1 MNCCIEFNKFDHV
14 FSEDKSI
21 NQLFE
26 KQVVC
31 TPNNVAVVYENQ
43 RLTYRELN
51 IKANQVAR
59 YIRKQYKNIFHKE
72 FVPET
77 LVGLVID
84 RGIAMIV
91 GILGILKAGGAYV
104 PIDPESPEER
114 LKFIVADAELQ
125 IILTKEQELKK
136 LARCINVTANM
147 KCAVICLDQ
156 DDELIIKETS
166 ENIAEKVSSVTSA
179 NLAYVIYT
187 SGSTGKPKGVL
198 IEHHNVVRLFAV
210 TQKQFQF
217 GEQDVWTM
225 FHSVA
230 FDFSV
235 WEIWGALLYGGKLV
249 VVPYWISRSAED
261 FYELVLCENVTV
273 LNQTPAAFAQFIK
286 IDAKSPCKM
295 SSLRYVIFGG
305 EELFLTS
312 LQPWIE
318 KYGLQQPQ
326 LVNMY
331 GITETTVHVT
341 YLFLHPEDFTLTWRS
356 PIGECIEDLF
366 ACVVDENGKEVA
378 VGEIGELYV
387 GGAGVARGYLKRP
400 KLTQEKFIVNF
411 ATRPNKR
418 IYKTGDVVRK
428 LPDGKFDY
436 IGRIDSQVKIR
447 GFRIELGEIE
457 AVLRMFSE
465 VDQCIVVVRE
475 VGEHKQLVGYYVLQK
490 DANYETVKLKDLF
503 EHLKKHL
510 PSHMIPA
517 YLIELKAMPLTINGK
532 INKNALPQP
541 NRNNI
546 CTKDNY
552 VAPRTDNE
560 KILAAIWCDVLKLE
574 KVSVADNFFAL
585 GGDSI
590 HCIQIVSRARDQ
602 GLYFTSRQLLTFPT
616 IAALAGQVETKA
628 MVVVG
633 DQEVY
638 GEVLI
643 GPIQKRYFKT
653 SHKNYNTFYQACL
666 FSLEHILTIEQV
678 ELLLEKL
685 ILQHDILRAHF
696 VSNGKGQWTQIIS
709 ATTGGNGFYCEKVSV
724 KNSNIFC
731 DENFLVGLREKL
743 QSKLNIAKGPLLCA
757 ALLVDHKNNHAAL
770 LVLIHHLVI
779 DGISWRI
786 LHEDIKKIVTQIILS
801 LPLSLPAKTTS
812 MQNCAKALCAYL
824 SKAEQE
830 WNYWLGVGKNVG
842 AFKQDVVKIKNVVN
856 KDIKHHLLTLDEKV
870 TYSLLNEITLKYHTQ
885 INDILLT
892 ALLLAVNSWS
902 DAEEVLIQLEGHG
915 REDVFAGA
923 IDFSRTVGWFTSFF
937 PVHLRVPPNW
947 HVLNSLGA
955 AIKHVKET
963 LRAIPHKGIGYS
975 VLRFLSDDPRAQV
988 LDELEDKCS
997 ICFNYLG
1004 VLDSAVYEADI
1015 AENKV
1020 NTNAQLFEINAWVVA
1035 EKFHMDVAYNSKIF
1049 CYESAQEFASL
1060 IKMQLEKIIDFCC
1073 KEPRCYY
1080 TPSDFPLAN
1089 VNQDFLDKLSADANG
1104 IENIYALAPLQ
1115 YGFLFHS
1122 LYAPTSDQYC
1132 VQIHWR
1138 CTVDLDILRLI
1149 KAWEILIKQHEVF
1162 RTAFVWEGVI
1172 EPIQIVY
1179 ENAVL
1184 DWDYE
1189 DWSSCNAVEIDQQ
1202 LENFLR
1208 EDRNKHFDLTQPC
1221 LMRFHVIYIGENK
1234 YELIWSSH
1242 HIILDGW
1249 CVPLIF
1255 KNLQENYVRLAD
1267 ENDSAALCFSSTSY
1281 KNYLVWLKDQDK
1293 KNAEQFWQNML
1304 RDVKAPTALSIM
1316 VEDSFSSHKPIVN
1329 IARQKF
1335 VFNEEL
1341 QCQATMFVQEQ
1352 QVTLNA
1358 LLQFVWVIILAKY
1371 SECDDVVF
1379 GTVVSGRSEE
1389 VKQVENIVGLFIN
1402 TLPLRIK
1409 LEQHKNGVLQIQ
1421 ELFGKI
1427 QEINQFSYLPLHEVK
1442 RLSGVPTKNEL
1453 FHTIFDFENIP
1464 IHSGVVLN
1472 ENRFSGLA
1480 QIEYRDERLVFNLS
1494 SAVIW
1499 EKTNYPLVINVLMQ
1513 EKLMLVFSYDA
1524 DVFAFS
1530 AIEDLIRHYTIA
1542 LKWLLHNAEKNLIEL
1557 NFQDFAKYPQVSQG
1571 YNNED
1576 DIKNIN
1582 NGQDE
1587 LKDYYPPNTQVE
1599 KILVKIWQD
1608 LLRIDVVGIRD
1619 DFFSLGGDS
1628 IISIQMISR
1637 ARESG
1642 LYLTIKDLFLH
1653 SKIEDLAKCV
1663 VKERQFFIDQGSVHG
1678 QALLTPIQQWFFA
1691 KNFPSPNHYNQS
1703 FLLKFDEKISL
1714 EVVREIFTFL
1724 VSHHDALRLRFK
1736 KNNDGYTQFYSDD
1749 YAVDI
1754 TKINLAHNADNE
1766 QVEKIC
1772 SSIQATL
1779 NIEDGPILKVVLFT
1793 GGTQDCIYQ
1802 LFIVIHHLI
1811 IDGISWRILFEDFAC
1826 LYELI
1831 KEQKPLCLPNKT
1843 SSYAVWGEAL
1853 KNYLEIVCPKLN
1865 YWLAI
1870 GKNAEAI
1877 PCDVVVENLP
1887 NSGKKT
1893 LFIELNKND
1902 TDKLLKDV
1910 VSAHHAQINGILLA
1924 VMVLAFQRWR
1934 GMSNLLIDLEGHGRE
1949 SCVENVDI
1957 SRTIGWFTN
1966 IYPVYFDITKI
1977 VKNGNYFGAII
1988 KYVKEVLRS
1997 IKDKGMAF
2005 GVLKYLAEEQ
2015 TTNLFKQARQAEILF
2030 NYLGIIDSQQRLFAV
2045 CPVDFNFDIDNKNK
2059 LAYLMEFNAFV
2070 LDGKFKIFLDYQ
2082 SSSFKESSM
2091 ASLMSVLQT
2100 TINDFLCHCIK
2111 KDQIDYSPTDFNLDN
2126 LSQKSLDFIL
2136 QQNNFVAN
2144 TNEPRTNRNAGLVQ
2158 IDPKCE
2164 GFNGEIPH
2172 E

>member
-1 MNCCIEFNKFDHV
+1 MNCCTKTNKFEHFFLQDFCIH
-14 FSEDKSI
+14 
-21 NQLFE
+21 QLFE
-26 KQVVC
+26 KQAAC

-43 RLTYRELN
+43 QLTYRELN
-51 IKANQVAR
+51 LKANQVAS
-59 YIRKQYKNIFHKE
+59 YMRKQYKNIFYKE
-72 FVPET
+72 FAPET

-91 GILGILKAGGAYV
+91 GVLGILKAGGAYV
-104 PIDPESPEER
+104 PIDPEAPEER
-114 LKFIVADAELQ
+114 LKFIVADAGLQ
-125 IILTKEQELKK
+125 IILTKKKELKK
-136 LARCINVTANM
+136 LARCINVTERTE
-147 KCAVICLDQ
+147 CAVICLDQ
-156 DDELIIKETS
+156 DDELIIKESS
-166 ENIAEKVSSVTSA
+166 ENIAEKISSVAPT

-198 IEHHNVVRLFAV
+198 IEHRNVVRLFAA
-210 TQKQFQF
+210 TQKQFKF
-217 GEQDVWTM
+217 NEKDVWTM
-225 FHSVA
+225 FHSFA

-249 VVPYWISRSAED
+249 VVPYWISRTSEE
-261 FYELVLCENVTV
+261 FYELARREKVTV
-273 LNQTPAAFAQFIK
+273 LNQTPAAFSQFIK
-286 IDAKSPCKM
+286 VDATSLHKL

-305 EELFLTS
+305 EELILTN

-341 YLFLHPEDFTLTWRS
+341 CLFLCSEDFTRAWRS
-356 PIGECIEDLF
+356 PIGGCIEDLF
-366 ACVVDENGKEVA
+366 AYVIDENGKEVA
-378 VGEIGELYV
+378 VDEVGELYV
-387 GGAGVARGYLKRP
+387 GGAGVARGYLNRP
-400 KLTQEKFIVNF
+400 KLTQEKFITDF
-411 ATRPNKR
+411 AVRSNAR
-418 IYKTGDVVRK
+418 VYKTGDAVRK
-428 LPDGKFDY
+428 LSDGKFDY
-436 IGRIDSQVKIR
+436 ISRVDNQVKIR

-457 AVLRMFSE
+457 AVLRKFSDIE
-465 VDQCIVVVRE
+465 QCFVVVRD
-475 VGEHKQLVGYYVLQK
+475 VGEHKQLVGYYVTRESVGFGK
-490 DANYETVKLKDLF
+490 VGSKDLF

-510 PSHMIPA
+510 PSHMMPA

-552 VAPRTDNE
+552 VAPATDNE
-560 KILAAIWCDVLKLE
+560 KILVAIWCDVLKLE

-602 GLYFTSRQLLTFPT
+602 GLHFTTQQLLNFPT

-633 DQEVY
+633 DQKVY

-653 SHKNYNTFYQACL
+653 THKNYNTFYQASL
-666 FSLEHILTIEQV
+666 IFLEHILNIERV

-696 VSNGKGQWTQIIS
+696 VHDSKDQWTQLIP
-709 ATTGGNGFYCEKVSV
+709 ATTVKNNFYCEKVLV

-731 DENFLVGLREKL
+731 DENFLVGLRENL
-743 QSKLNIAKGPLLCA
+743 QSKLNIEKGLLLCA
-757 ALLVDHKNNHAAL
+757 ALLVDHDNKHAAL
-770 LVLIHHLVI
+770 LLLIHHLVI
-779 DGISWRI
+779 DGVSWRI
-786 LHEDIKKIVTQIILS
+786 LHDDIKTMVKQSASS
-801 LPLSLPAKTTS
+801 LPLSLPIKTTS
-812 MQNCAKALCAYL
+812 MQNCTKALYAYL
-824 SKAEQE
+824 PKAEQE
-830 WNYWLGVGKNVG
+830 WDYWLGVSKN
-842 AFKQDVVKIKNVVN
+842 ASMLKQNVAKIKKAIN
-856 KDIKHHLLTLDEKV
+856 KDIKHLLFTLDEQV
-870 TYSLLNEITLKYHTQ
+870 TYSLFNEIALKYHTQ

-902 DAEEVLIQLEGHG
+902 NVDDVLVQLEGHG
-915 REDVFAGA
+915 REEVFAES

-937 PVHLRVPPNW
+937 PVHLRLPSNW

-955 AIKHVKET
+955 VIKHVKET
-963 LRAIPHKGIGYS
+963 LRSIPNKGVGYA
-975 VLRFLSDDPRAQV
+975 VLRFLSDDPRAQI
-988 LDELEDKCS
+988 LDELEDRCN

-1015 AENKV
+1015 AENQV
-1020 NTNAQLFEINAWVVA
+1020 NTNAQLFEINAWVMA
-1035 EKFHMDVAYNSKIF
+1035 EKFHMDIAYNSNIF
-1049 CYESAQEFASL
+1049 CYESAQEFTGL
-1060 IKMQLEKIIDFCC
+1060 IKMQLENIIDFCC
-1073 KEPRCYY
+1073 KEPLNYY

-1089 VNQDFLDKLSADANG
+1089 VNQNFLDKLAVDGDA
-1104 IENIYALAPLQ
+1104 IENIYALTPLQ
-1115 YGFLFHS
+1115 YGFIFHS

-1138 CTVDLDILRLI
+1138 CTVDLDVLRLI
-1149 KAWEILIKQHEVF
+1149 KAWELLIKQHEVL

-1172 EPIQIVY
+1172 EPVQIVY

-1189 DWSSCNAVEIDQQ
+1189 DWSSCEADDIDKQ
-1202 LENFLR
+1202 LENFLC
-1208 EDRNKHFDLTQPC
+1208 EERNKNFDLTMPC
-1221 LMRFHVIYIGENK
+1221 LMRFHVIYLGKNK

-1242 HIILDGW
+1242 HIIFDGW

-1255 KNLQENYVRLAD
+1255 KNLQENYTRLAY
-1267 ENDSAALCFSSTSY
+1267 ENNGASLCFSSAPY

-1293 KNAEQFWQNML
+1293 TKAEKFWQSML
-1304 RDVKAPTALSIM
+1304 CGIKAPTALSSTAQERF
-1316 VEDSFSSHKPIVN
+1316 VDHKPIVN
-1329 IARQKF
+1329 ITRQKF

-1341 QCQATMFVQEQ
+1341 QIQATLFVQKR
-1352 QVTLNA
+1352 QVTLSA
-1358 LLQFVWVIILAKY
+1358 LLQFVWAIILAKY
-1371 SECDDVVF
+1371 SRCDDVVF
-1379 GTVVSGRSEE
+1379 GAVFSGRSEE

-1402 TLPLRIK
+1402 TLPIRIR
-1409 LEQHKNGVLQIQ
+1409 LEQHESCILQIQ
-1421 ELFGKI
+1421 DFFRKI
-1427 QEINQFSYLPLHEVK
+1427 QDINQFSYLSLHEVK
-1442 RLSGVPTKNEL
+1442 RLSDVPKNNEL
-1453 FHTIFDFENIP
+1453 FYTIFDFENIP
-1464 IHSGVVLN
+1464 DCSSAKGESLI
-1472 ENRFSGLA
+1472 F
-1480 QIEYRDERLVFNLS
+1480 DLS

-1513 EKLMLVFSYDA
+1513 EKLTLVFSYDA

-1530 AIEDLIRHYTIA
+1530 AIEDLINNYIVA
-1542 LKWLLHNAEKNLIEL
+1542 LEWLLLNAEKNLIEL

-1571 YNNED
+1571 YNKED
-1576 DIKNIN
+1576 DIKNVN

-1608 LLRIDVVGIRD
+1608 LLQIDLVGIRD
-1619 DFFSLGGDS
+1619 NFFSLGGDS
-1628 IISIQMISR
+1628 IISIQMVSR

-1691 KNFPSPNHYNQS
+1691 QNFPSPNHYNQS

-1736 KNNDGYTQFYSDD
+1736 KNNNGYTQFYSDD
-1749 YAVDI
+1749 YAVDVM
-1754 TKINLAHNADNE
+1754 KINLPHVADHELIKKVCGSTQAALN
-1766 QVEKIC
+1766 VE
-1772 SSIQATL
+1772 
-1779 NIEDGPILKVVLFT
+1779 NGPILKVVLFT
-1793 GGTQDCIYQ
+1793 GDTQDCICR
-1802 LFIVIHHLI
+1802 LFIVIHHLV
-1811 IDGISWRILFEDFAC
+1811 IDGVSWRILFEDFAH

-1831 KEQKPLCLPNKT
+1831 KEQKYLCLPNKT
-1843 SSYAVWGEAL
+1843 SSYAVWGKSL
-1853 KNYLEIVCPKLN
+1853 KNYLETIRPDLD

-1870 GKNAEAI
+1870 GKNADAI
-1877 PCDVVVENLP
+1877 PCDIVADKLLNA
-1887 NSGKKT
+1887 GKKT
-1893 LFIELNKND
+1893 LFIELNKSD
-1902 TDKLLKDV
+1902 TGKLLKDFT
-1910 VSAHHAQINGILLA
+1910 SSYHAQINDILLA
-1924 VMVLAFQRWR
+1924 IMLLAFQRWR
-1934 GMSNLLIDLEGHGRE
+1934 DMGNLLIDLEGHGRE
-1949 SCVENVDI
+1949 SCIENVDI
-1957 SRTIGWFTN
+1957 SRTTGWFTN
-1966 IYPVYFDITKI
+1966 IYPVYFDITKV
-1977 VKNGNYFGAII
+1977 VKEVNYFGAII

-1997 IKDKGMAF
+1997 IKDKGMAY
-2005 GVLKYLAEEQ
+2005 GVLKYLADEQ

-2030 NYLGIIDSQQRLFAV
+2030 NYLGIIDSQQQLFAV

-2082 SSSFKESSM
+2082 SSRFKESSM

-2100 TINDFLCHCIK
+2100 AINDFLCHCIK
-2111 KDQIDYSPTDFNLDN
+2111 NDQADYSPTDFNLDN
-2126 LSQKSLDFIL
+2126 LSQKSLDFIM

-2144 TNEPRTNRNAGLVQ
+2144 TNEPHSNRNASLVQ
-2158 IDPKCE
+2158 TDPKCE
-2164 GFNGEIPH
+2164 GYNEEIPH